1 MANPAGVPDERLL
14 TWLAMTAKSGA
25 SDLFLLAGAPP
36 TVKHRGEFH
45 PLSPQPLEAQQVR
58 ALALSLLTP
67 EQRQEFELKQ
77 ERDLALEVPGVGR
90 FRVNLLFQ
98 RGSVGLVA
106 RHVPATV
113 APLRELGLPAVLG
126 QLVQHKSG
134 LILAVGAAGS
144 GKTTTLASMIDQRNR
159 TATGHILTIEDPIEY
174 LHAHRKSLVSQRE
187 VGTDTHSYDEALR
200 HAMREAPNTIM
211 IGEIRDRNSLQHAMH
226 YAESG
231 HLCLSTLH
239 AANASQ
245 AIHRILNFFPDS
257 AHRQVLMDL
266 SLNVRAIIA
275 LRLIRSAAG
284 ALVPAT
290 EVMLQTARIA
300 DLIRNGEIDEL
311 RGAISRGGEPGM
323 GSFDQSL
330 FELYRQGVISEQDA
344 VANADSRTDMTVRIR
359 LSQGHDPGASLPGDT
374 GLLAAWSAEQGQ
386 KPKGA

>member
-1 MANPAGVPDERLL
+1 MADLAAVPDARLL
-14 TWLAMTAKSGA
+14 SWLAMTAQSGA

-36 TVKHRGEFH
+36 TVKNRGEFH
-45 PLSPQPLEAQQVR
+45 PLSAQPLQAQQVR
-58 ALALSLLTP
+58 ELALSLLTP
-67 EQRQEFELKQ
+67 TQRQEFELKQ
-77 ERDLALEVPGVGR
+77 ERDLALEAPGVGR

-98 RGSVGLVA
+98 RGTVGLVA
-106 RHVPATV
+106 RYVPATV
-113 APLRELGLPAVLG
+113 APLQTLKLPPVLG
-126 QLVQHKSG
+126 QIVQHKSG
-134 LILAVGAAGS
+134 LVLAVGAAGS

-174 LHAHRKSLVSQRE
+174 LHEHRQSLVSQRE

-284 ALVPAT
+284 TLVPAT

-311 RGAISRGGEPGM
+311 RSAISRGGEPGM

-330 FELYRQGVISEQDA
+330 FELYRQGVIAEQDA
-344 VANADSRTDMTVRIR
+344 VAHADSRTDMTVRIR

-374 GLLAAWSAEQGQ
+374 GLLAGWSAEQGQ
-386 KPKGA
+386 KGA

>member
-1 MANPAGVPDERLL
+1 MADLAAMPDARLL
-14 TWLAMTAKSGA
+14 SWLAMTAQSGA

-36 TVKHRGEFH
+36 TVKNRGEFH
-45 PLSPQPLEAQQVR
+45 PLNAQPLQAQQVR
-58 ALALSLLTP
+58 ELALSLLTP
-67 EQRQEFELKQ
+67 AQRQEFELKQ
-77 ERDLALEVPGVGR
+77 ERDLALEAPGVGR

-98 RGSVGLVA
+98 RGTVGLVA
-106 RHVPATV
+106 RYVPTTV
-113 APLRELGLPAVLG
+113 ASLQALKLPPVLG
-126 QLVQHKSG
+126 QIVQHKSG
-134 LILAVGAAGS
+134 LVLAVGAAGS

-174 LHAHRKSLVSQRE
+174 LHEHRQSLVSQRE

-284 ALVPAT
+284 TLVPAT

-311 RGAISRGGEPGM
+311 RTAISRGGEPGM

-330 FELYRQGVISEQDA
+330 FELYRQGVIAEQDA
-344 VANADSRTDMTVRIR
+344 VAHADSRTDMTVRIR

-374 GLLAAWSAEQGQ
+374 GLLAAWSAEQG
-386 KPKGA
+386 KKGL